1 MFNLENTS
9 LYHDA
14 FLQKGGAEEV
24 AVQWSNTLKIPLTTL
39 AIDQKVKPELSLEP
53 KVLFEF
59 ISSKSQLERA
69 FPLLPLLLQLVHS
82 PKDEDIRLVSTT
94 GVAHLIPG
102 FWRKRIV
109 YMHAPTRWIWEK
121 DIYEADRPEYF
132 KIIMNM
138 LRPYFK
144 NYDSSRI
151 NDDDI
156 LIANSRAG
164 AGKILSSYGR
174 KVPYVYPPLRKME
187 IEAIK
192 PFFPETF
199 EGFFLTVGRFKGY
212 KNFAH
217 VLHAIESSGA
227 RLILVGEGTE
237 IVRSEF
243 AYGVGRISNHE
254 LKWLYRN
261 ATALIAVALEDFGL
275 TAIEAASNGC
285 PTIAYKHYG
294 YLDSV
299 SDGVSGEFVTPNDV
313 SDLSNKIKA
322 FNPRNYEKQELLRFA
337 QKFSIEKHLQEI
349 ERIYNDN

>member
-1 MFNLENTS
+1 MLNLENTT

-14 FLQKGGAEEV
+14 FLQRGGAEEV
-24 AVQWSNTLKIPLTTL
+24 AVQWSNALKIPLTTL
-39 AIDQKVKPELSLEP
+39 AIAQKVKPELTLEP

-59 ISSKSQLERA
+59 ISSQKQLEIV
-69 FPLLPLLLQLVHS
+69 FPLLPLLMQFVES

-94 GVAHLIPG
+94 GVSHLIPG
-102 FWRKRIV
+102 HWRKRIV

-121 DIYEADRPEYF
+121 EIYEVDRPEYF
-132 KIIMNM
+132 KIIMSM

-164 AGKILSSYGR
+164 ADKIFASYGR
-174 KVPYVYPPLRKME
+174 RVPYVYPPLRKIDVE
-187 IEAIK
+187 PIK
-192 PFFPETF
+192 PFFPEAF
-199 EGFFLTVGRFKGY
+199 ENFFLTVGRFKGY

-217 VLHAIESSGA
+217 TLRAIESTGTK
-227 RLILVGEGTE
+227 LILAGEGTE
-237 IVRSEF
+237 IVRHEF
-243 AYGVGRISNHE
+243 AYGLGRISNPE
-254 LKWLYRN
+254 LKWLYKN
-261 ATALIAVALEDFGL
+261 AKALIAVALEDFGL
-275 TAIEAASNGC
+275 TPIEAASNGC

-299 SDGVSGEFVTPNDV
+299 CDGVSGEFVTPNDF
-313 SDLSNKIKA
+313 SALANKIEA
-322 FNPRNYEKQELLRFA
+322 FNPTNYVKQELSRFS
-337 QKFSIEKHLQEI
+337 QKFSIENHLQEI